1 MRETHE
7 KSKIGHV
14 ERKRFP
20 FNVACFVILA
30 RHPSSGPGCARS
42 TFPVGEGFLRRGR
55 RTEVLRIYAPVPP
68 GRLRPSSGPGYA
80 RSTFPVGEGDLPA
93 GEGCLPAGEGD
104 LRRGNLKIQLCRQIS
119 VDVVADGL
127 FLQDSGYSYLG
138 SFRNPSP

>member
-7 KSKIGHV
+7 KSKTGHV

-20 FNVACFVILA
+20 FNVAGFVILA
-30 RHPSSGPGCARS
+30 LH
-42 TFPVGEGFLRRGR
+42 
-55 RTEVLRIYAPVPP
+55 
-68 GRLRPSSGPGYA
+68 PSSGPGYA
-80 RSTFPVGEGDLPA
+80 RSTFPV
-93 GEGCLPAGEGD
+93 GEGD

-127 FLQDSGYSYLG
+127 FLQDSGFSYLG

>member
-7 KSKIGHV
+7 KSKTGHV

-30 RHPSSGPGCARS
+30 RCPSSGPGCARS
-42 TFPVGEGFLRRGR
+42 TFPVGEGDLRRGR

-93 GEGCLPAGEGD
+93 GDEDGGPAYICAGPA
-104 LRRGNLKIQLCRQIS
+104 R
-119 VDVVADGL
+119 
-127 FLQDSGYSYLG
+127 
-138 SFRNPSP
+138 